1 MNSNLNRLSSYNV
14 LYVEDDLGIQNNIK
28 EILKHYFKE
37 VFTSDNTKDAYEIYL
52 EKKPD
57 LIITD
62 IRMQSETGID
72 FIKKIRE
79 NDTKTRVI
87 ITSAYTNINYLLKA
101 TELFLVKYIVKPIT
115 IDKLEE
121 ALELFLNSYKNESL
135 YYLNKNWIFN
145 SSKSTIS
152 NENEEFILTKKES
165 NFLKFLLSQNRVIS
179 YEELHDNICDED
191 SIMSQNAM
199 RLFIKNLRKKL
210 PSNFLKNI
218 QGVGYYYEI
227 KNI

>member
-1 MNSNLNRLSSYNV
+1 
-14 LYVEDDLGIQNNIK
+14 
-28 EILKHYFKE
+28 
-37 VFTSDNTKDAYEIYL
+37 
-52 EKKPD
+52 
-57 LIITD
+57 
-62 IRMQSETGID
+62 
-72 FIKKIRE
+72 
-79 NDTKTRVI
+79 
-87 ITSAYTNINYLLKA
+87 YLLKA

-210 PSNFLKNI
+210 PSDFLKNI

>member
-1 MNSNLNRLSSYNV
+1 M
-14 LYVEDDLGIQNNIK
+14 D
-28 EILKHYFKE
+28 
-37 VFTSDNTKDAYEIYL
+37 
-52 EKKPD
+52 
-57 LIITD
+57 
-62 IRMQSETGID
+62 
-72 FIKKIRE
+72 
-79 NDTKTRVI
+79 
-87 ITSAYTNINYLLKA
+87 
-101 TELFLVKYIVKPIT
+101 
-115 IDKLEE
+115 
-121 ALELFLNSYKNESL
+121 
-135 YYLNKNWIFN
+135 FN

-210 PSNFLKNI
+210 PSDFLKNI